1 MKTKLFTLITLTVA
15 MSALT
20 ACNFELNEHLEE
32 AYLMTEEA
40 KYNEDLKTT
49 RRAFASLMVKG
60 LNEDE
65 YTLVY
70 TIDGK
75 PGVGE
80 YAMHLPDQ
88 TKAQWTYNS
97 QNFTGDEVAGWSE
110 ITYPRLEEGLFSGD
124 YTGNFPS
131 GSSCKLKWLNDGSN
145 RHPSQGS
152 VFLLSPKL
160 EPGVHTIAFTITN
173 SYGESISKE
182 AVFTIKKST
191 K

>member
-1 MKTKLFTLITLTVA
+1 
-15 MSALT
+15 
-20 ACNFELNEHLEE
+20 
-32 AYLMTEEA
+32 MTEEA
-40 KYNEDLKTT
+40 SYNEELQTT
-49 RRAFASLMVKG
+49 RRAFLSLMVEG

-70 TIDGK
+70 TIDGNL
-75 PGVGE
+75 GIGD
-80 YAMHLPDQ
+80 YAMHMPDQ

-97 QNFTGDEVAGWSE
+97 QNFTGDEKSDWEEQV
-110 ITYPRLEEGLFSGD
+110 YPRLEEELFSGD

-131 GSSCKLKWLNDGSN
+131 GSSCKLKWLNTGSN
-145 RHPSQGS
+145 NHHPNHGS

-160 EPGVHTIAFTITN
+160 KPGVHTIAYTISN

-182 AVFTIKKST
+182 AQFTVKDDPKK